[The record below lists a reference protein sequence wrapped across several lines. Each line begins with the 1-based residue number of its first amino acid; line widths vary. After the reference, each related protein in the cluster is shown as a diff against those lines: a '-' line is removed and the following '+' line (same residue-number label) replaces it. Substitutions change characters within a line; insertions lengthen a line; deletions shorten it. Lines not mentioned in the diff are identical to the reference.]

1 MTELLHGGATYAI
14 IGAAMEVHRE
24 LGPGF
29 LETIYQRGMENELRR
44 RGMPFESQRRIQ
56 IRYKGEALGEHVLDL
71 VVERRVVVE
80 LKAVK
85 ELTDQH
91 LAQTLSYVKAAN
103 LPLGLLINFAKRSL
117 QHRRIVFTGGCRSA
131 QSSAPRNPW

>member
-1 MTELLHGGATYAI
+1 MAELVHGDATYAI

-29 LETIYQRGMENELRR
+29 LETIYQRGMEAELRR
-44 RGMPFESQRRIQ
+44 RGMSFESQRRILV
-56 IRYKGEALGEHVLDL
+56 RYKGETLAEHVLDL
-71 VVERRVVVE
+71 VVDGRVVVE

-91 LAQTLSYVKAAN
+91 LAQTLSYVRASN

-117 QHRRIVFTGGCRSA
+117 QHRRVVLTTGCKSA
-131 QSSAPRNPW
+131 

>member
-1 MTELLHGGATYAI
+1 MAELVHGDATYAI

-29 LETIYQRGMENELRR
+29 LETIYQRGMEAELRR
-44 RGMPFESQRRIQ
+44 RSMSFESQRRILV
-56 IRYKGEALGEHVLDL
+56 RYKGETLAEHVLDL
-71 VVERRVVVE
+71 VVDGRVVVE

-91 LAQTLSYVKAAN
+91 LAQTLSYVRASN

-117 QHRRIVFTGGCRSA
+117 QHRRVVLTTECKSA
-131 QSSAPRNPW
+131 